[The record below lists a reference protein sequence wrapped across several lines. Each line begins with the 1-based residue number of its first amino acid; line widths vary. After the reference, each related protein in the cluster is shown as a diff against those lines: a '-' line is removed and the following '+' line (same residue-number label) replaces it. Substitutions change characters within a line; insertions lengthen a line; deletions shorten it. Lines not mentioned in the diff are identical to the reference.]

1 MNNLIQRIITG
12 TLFGVLVLGSAFLGP
27 IYQTVFF
34 GIFMVIG
41 LWEYYRM
48 CSQIK
53 ILNISTG
60 VGMFA
65 GISTFLI
72 LLGVTFGLIPDSVY
86 ALIIPL
92 LFCIMAVE
100 LWKNHPQ
107 PIMNI
112 AVSLLGIF
120 YIVIPFYLSILLG
133 FNTNHLMPNVVGML
147 LLIWTNDTM
156 AYFIGKTWGKRKLF
170 ERISPKKT
178 WEGTI
183 GGLFFTVIIGIIIGT
198 YINQGLTFFW
208 IIAALITGPTAIIGD
223 LIESLFKRNL
233 SIKDSGNLL
242 PGHGGVLDRFDAALF
257 SIPFFYCW
265 FFLYF
270 NW

>member
-27 IYQTVFF
+27 IYQTVIF

-48 CSQIK
+48 CSQIEM
-53 ILNISTG
+53 LNISTG
-60 VGMFA
+60 VGMIA
-65 GISTFLI
+65 GVSTFL
-72 LLGVTFGLIPDSVY
+72 LLIGVNFELIPAS
-86 ALIIPL
+86 ASTLIIPI
-92 LFCIMAVE
+92 LFGILAVE

-112 AVSLLGIF
+112 AVTLLGIC
-120 YIVIPFYLSILLG
+120 YIVIPFYLSLRLDSKPPH
-133 FNTNHLMPNVVGML
+133 FLPNVVGML

-183 GGLFFTVIIGIIIGT
+183 GGLIFTVIIGLVIGA
-198 YINQGLTFFW
+198 YINQGQTFFW
-208 IIAALITGPTAIIGD
+208 FIAALIVGPAAIIGD

-233 SIKDSGNLL
+233 AMKDSGNLL

-265 FFLYF
+265 FNLYF

>member
-12 TLFGVLVLGSAFLGP
+12 ILFGVLVLGSAFLGP
-27 IYQTVFF
+27 IYQTVIF

-48 CSQIK
+48 CSQSEL
-53 ILNISTG
+53 LNISMW

-65 GISTFLI
+65 GITTFLI
-72 LLGVTFGLIPDSVY
+72 LTGVQFEFIPIGSYV
-86 ALIIPL
+86 LVMPI
-92 LFCIMAVE
+92 LFSIMVVE

-112 AVSLLGIF
+112 AVTLLGII
-120 YIVIPFYLSILLG
+120 YVVIPIYISVLLG
-133 FNTNHLMPNVVGML
+133 SSSKHLLPNVVGML
-147 LLIWTNDTM
+147 FLIWTNDTM

-183 GGLFFTVIIGIIIGT
+183 GGLFFTLIIGFIIGT

-208 IIAALITGPTAIIGD
+208 LIAALIVGPSAILGD

-233 SIKDSGNLL
+233 AIKDSGNLL

-265 FFLYF
+265 YILYF